1 MTIARSN
8 PYLHVT
14 WLAKALVGERN
25 CLWAHCYKTSH
36 EGNARMPNDFDSAH
50 WHIEHTAL
58 LDQQLA
64 VELEEQGCQNRQND
78 FRVEISRSGMVI
90 SGAPDVIAV
99 HPDGRDH
106 DIRCENWTSAGILHR
121 TGANLHVPIAMSAG
135 WALERHEI

>member
-14 WLAKALVGERN
+14 WLTKALVGERI

-36 EGNARMPNDFDSAH
+36 QGYARMPNDFDSAR
-50 WHIEHTAL
+50 WHIEHTSL

-64 VELEEQGCQNRQND
+64 VELEEQGCQVFIDRQND
-78 FRVEISRSGMVI
+78 FRVEISRSDMVI

-99 HPDGRDH
+99 HPDGRAVIYDVK
-106 DIRCENWTSAGILHR
+106 
-121 TGANLHVPIAMSAG
+121 TGHPQASHTAQEQLYMCLLP
-135 WALERHEI
+135 

>member
-14 WLAKALVGERN
+14 WLTKALVGERN

-36 EGNARMPNDFDSAH
+36 EGYARMPNDFDSAH

-64 VELEEQGCQNRQND
+64 VELEEQGCQVFIDRQND

-90 SGAPDVIAV
+90 SGVPDVIAV
-99 HPDGRDH
+99 HPDGRAVIYDVK
-106 DIRCENWTSAGILHR
+106 
-121 TGANLHVPIAMSAG
+121 TGHPQASHTAQEQLYMCLLP
-135 WALERHEI
+135 